1 MEHKQFFTSLNSED
15 LKSLIHEA
23 VTKIINDSLKKMN
36 LKVDPKKEEELL
48 TRKEVAIIYDV
59 SYITLRDW
67 EQKGVIPKPIRRGSR
82 VYWLRS
88 DIMNDL
94 SKK

>member
-1 MEHKQFFTSLNSED
+1 MEQKQFFTSLDSED
-15 LKSLIHEA
+15 LKKLIHEA
-23 VTKIINDSLKKMN
+23 VDKTINDSLIKLN
-36 LKVDPKKEEELL
+36 LIRDVRSEEELL
-48 TRKEVAIIYDV
+48 SRKEVATIYDV
-59 SYITLRDW
+59 SYVTLRDW
-67 EQKGVIPKPIRRGSR
+67 EQQGVIPKPIRRGSR